1 MRWTKIPRNKVRV
14 YISGATLM
22 PVNVTLGRHLWE
34 AEVVWERRYFWMDAS
49 KAAARKSA
57 VMLVAMET
65 MKALNDLA

>member
-1 MRWTKIPRNKVRV
+1 
-14 YISGATLM
+14 M
-22 PVNVTLGRHLWE
+22 PVNVKLGRRLWE

-57 VMLVAMET
+57 VMLVPPET